1 MRFSFAAFFLL
12 MEIKSITFTIDFR
25 KTMSMEATVLN
36 PTQLHLL
43 KMFSRLDSEQDL
55 KEVQQVL
62 SDYYFKKVEKRAAEI
77 SKEKKWT
84 PEMLEA
90 MANEHFRTPYK

>member
-1 MRFSFAAFFLL
+1 
-12 MEIKSITFTIDFR
+12 
-25 KTMSMEATVLN
+25 MEATVFN

-84 PEMLEA
+84 PEMLET
-90 MANEHFRTPYK
+90 MANEHFRTPYKGKSTFP